1 MQKLKL
7 KRDRDKISK
16 KRHPW
21 IYSNAI
27 ENLNQK
33 MKEIEAGDIVEVYD
47 SKDSFI
53 GYGFFNPH
61 SRITVR
67 LCEWNRDK
75 KINKDWFYEKIDSA
89 VAYRKFLDIE
99 KFTNSYRLIFGEADS
114 IPGLILDKYGDYL
127 VLQILCKGIE
137 KTLDILLEIILDKL
151 KPQGIYLKVDEEI
164 SKKENIHLEEKTIYG
179 SIPENFEIIENEIK
193 FVVNL
198 KTGQKTGFFI
208 DQRNNRKRI
217 RKYASKKSILDVFCY
232 TGGFSLNAAKSM
244 AKEIVCV
251 DASRVALNILEENF
265 KVNNL
270 KSPEI
275 IKGNAFDILRELK
288 EKSKKFDLIILDPPK
303 LSKKETDKERALR
316 GYKDLNMQA
325 LKLLNPYGILFTFSC
340 SGNVSR
346 DDLKKAIAWAALDA
360 GRDVYIVENLFQSE
374 DHPVRFSY
382 PESEYLKG
390 FVCFVR

>member
-1 MQKLKL
+1 
-7 KRDRDKISK
+7 
-16 KRHPW
+16 
-21 IYSNAI
+21 
-27 ENLNQK
+27 
-33 MKEIEAGDIVEVYD
+33 
-47 SKDSFI
+47 
-53 GYGFFNPH
+53 
-61 SRITVR
+61 
-67 LCEWNRDK
+67 
-75 KINKDWFYEKIDSA
+75 
-89 VAYRKFLDIE
+89 
-99 KFTNSYRLIFGEADS
+99 
-114 IPGLILDKYGDYL
+114 
-127 VLQILCKGIE
+127 
-137 KTLDILLEIILDKL
+137 
-151 KPQGIYLKVDEEI
+151 VDEEI

-244 AKEIVCV
+244 SKEIVCV

-360 GRDVYIVENLFQSE
+360 EREIFIVENLFQSE

>member
-7 KRDRDKISK
+7 KRDKDKISK

-47 SKDSFI
+47 SNDSFI

-114 IPGLILDKYGDYL
+114 IPGLILDKYGNYL

-360 GRDVYIVENLFQSE
+360 EREISIVENLFQSE